1 MCFCLKGEDPYPFG
15 IDPAWKGAT
24 NELLMTN
31 SIKMKLSVLIAV
43 VHMGVGVIMKG
54 MNALHFKDLLD
65 FFFEFIPQF
74 VFLMV
79 LIGYMNFMVV
89 YKWVTP
95 LTYNKPNLI
104 SAIIN
109 MCMMGEV
116 KPEEQLYS
124 HQQTVERIL
133 LLLVVLTI
141 PVMLLVKPTV
151 LLLRKKRSE
160 KEAAAAAAKQQEQE
174 LPQHLLEVG
183 ASGAAAAAATQ
194 QQQHLQQQMEQED
207 NEGGKGEHEAA
218 GAGDLF
224 IFQMIETIEFVLG
237 TISNTASYLRLWALS
252 LAHQQLS
259 LVFYSQTVVRAL
271 ELSDNTALVSVVLF
285 FVFAL
290 FAFITFGVILCMDLL
305 EVALH
310 ALRLQWVE
318 FQNKFFK
325 GDGHKFAP
333 LDFMVVVRAKPT

>member
-1 MCFCLKGEDPYPFG
+1 MLQDTETYPFG
-15 IDPAWKGAT
+15 VDPAWKGAT
-24 NELLMTN
+24 NELLMMN

-43 VHMGVGVIMKG
+43 VHMGVGVLLKG
-54 MNALHFKDLLD
+54 MNAIHFRERLD

-74 VFLMV
+74 VFLMT

-95 LTYNKPNLI
+95 LTHNKPNLI

-116 KPEEQLYS
+116 TPSEQLYPN
-124 HQQTVERIL
+124 QQIVERIL
-133 LLLVVLTI
+133 LLLIVLTVPI
-141 PVMLLVKPTV
+141 MLLVKPTV
-151 LLLRKKRSE
+151 LLIRSKKQKKRVGVN
-160 KEAAAAAAKQQEQE
+160 KQEE
-174 LPQHLLEVG
+174 DGHSLE
-183 ASGAAAAAATQ
+183 SGSPFG
-194 QQQHLQQQMEQED
+194 
-207 NEGGKGEHEAA
+207 NEHGQGGHGDEHEEA
-218 GAGDLF
+218 GAGDLY

-271 ELSDNTALVSVVLF
+271 TMSDSTALVAVVLF

-305 EVALH
+305 EVSLH

-325 GDGHKFAP
+325 GDGYKFAP
-333 LDFMVVVRAKPT
+333 LDFQAVVKPKAT

>member
-1 MCFCLKGEDPYPFG
+1 MTVFQGKKTYPFG

-24 NELLMTN
+24 NELLMMN
-31 SIKMKLSVLIAV
+31 SVKMKLSVLIAV
-43 VHMGVGVIMKG
+43 VQMGVGVLLKG
-54 MNALHFKDLLD
+54 LNAIHFHDKLD

-74 VFLMV
+74 VFLMT

-95 LTYNKPNLI
+95 LTQNKPNLI

-109 MCMMGEV
+109 MAMMGEV
-116 KPEEQLYS
+116 KPDEQLYAN
-124 HQQTVERIL
+124 QQTVERV
-133 LLLVVLTI
+133 LLVVVVLTV
-141 PVMLLVKPTV
+141 PLMLLVKPTV
-151 LLLRKKRSE
+151 LLLRSKKNKKASVSN
-160 KEAAAAAAKQQEQE
+160 KQDSDTQS
-174 LPQHLLEVG
+174 LENG
-183 ASGAAAAAATQ
+183 IHPGNDHSDEPHGD
-194 QQQHLQQQMEQED
+194 EE
-207 NEGGKGEHEAA
+207 EER

-271 ELSDNTALVSVVLF
+271 TMSDSTALVSVVLF

-305 EVALH
+305 EVSLH

-325 GDGHKFAP
+325 GDGHKFDP
-333 LDFMVVVRAKPT
+333 LDFHALLKPKAT